1 MILHLVTDRRR
12 LSGATADPG
21 RARQCLLRQARHAFD
36 ARIDV
41 LQIREPDLEA
51 TELARL
57 VTGMVAMARG
67 SRSRIVV
74 NDRLDIALACGAAGV
89 HLRANSLP
97 PLAARSIAPRGFV
110 IGRSVHT
117 LEEAAAVA
125 SDVDYL
131 IAGTVW
137 PSESKPGGAAGPPLL
152 GLSGLAAIAAS
163 VSVPVLAIG
172 GVTLGRIAGVA
183 SSGAAGVAAIGLF
196 MGFPGGQGG
205 SPCRAM
211 ALHETAEAARARFDT
226 SRASS

>member
-1 MILHLVTDRRR
+1 LILHLVTDRRR
-12 LSGATADPG
+12 LSGATADLA
-21 RARQCLLRQARHAFD
+21 RARQCLLLQAQHAVD

-51 TELARL
+51 SELARL

-67 SRSRIVV
+67 SRSCIVV
-74 NDRLDIALACGAAGV
+74 NDRLDVALACGAGGV
-89 HLRANSLP
+89 HLRANSMP
-97 PLAARSIAPRGFV
+97 PLAARSIAPRGFL

-137 PSESKPGGAAGPPLL
+137 PSESKPGGTAGPPLL
-152 GLSGLAAIAAS
+152 GLSGLATIAAA

-172 GVTLGRIAGVA
+172 GVTLDRIPGVA
-183 SSGAAGVAAIGLF
+183 ACGAAGVAAIGLF
-196 MGFPGGQGG
+196 IASQSDEDG
-205 SPCRAM
+205 SGCRAL
-211 ALHETAEAARARFDT
+211 ALDGTVEAARAWFDS
-226 SRASS
+226 SRAAS

>member
-1 MILHLVTDRRR
+1 MTDRRR

-21 RARQCLLRQARHAFD
+21 RAQQCLLRQAQHAVD

-137 PSESKPGGAAGPPLL
+137 PSESKPLGAAGPPLL
-152 GLSGLAAIAAS
+152 GLSGLAAIAAA

-172 GVTLGRIAGVA
+172 GVTLDRIPAVV
-183 SSGAAGVAAIGLF
+183 SCGAAGVAAIGLF
-196 MGFPGGQGG
+196 MGSPGDEGG
-205 SPCRAM
+205 SGCRAR
-211 ALHETAEAARARFDT
+211 ALHGTVRAARARFDT
-226 SRASS
+226 SLAAS

>member
-1 MILHLVTDRRR
+1 MTDRRR
-12 LSGATADPG
+12 LSGGTDDPG
-21 RARQCLLRQARHAFD
+21 RARQCLLRQARHAVD
-36 ARIDV
+36 AGIDI

-51 TELARL
+51 SELARL
-57 VTGMVAMARG
+57 VTGIVSMARG

-74 NDRLDIALACGAAGV
+74 NDRLDVALACGAAGV
-89 HLRANSLP
+89 HLRANSMP
-97 PLAARSIAPRGFV
+97 PLAARSIAPPGFV

-152 GLSGLAAIAAS
+152 GLSGLAAIAAA

-172 GVTLGRIAGVA
+172 GVTLDRIPRVV
-183 SSGAAGVAAIGLF
+183 SCGAAGVAAIGLF
-196 MGFPGGQGG
+196 MGSPGDDGG
-205 SPCRAM
+205 SGCRAM
-211 ALHETAEAARARFDT
+211 TLHGTVEAARARFDT
-226 SRASS
+226 STPAS